1 MHSLW
6 WNTDIIPGHCHV
18 DLKFYF
24 IAAHWLFSIAFFC
37 VTSIA
42 VHQVPGNYIMQ
53 NPHMVYRAF
62 AVAEMSEDRVHSAE
76 LDNWR

>member
-1 MHSLW
+1 MYCLFR
-6 WNTDIIPGHCHV
+6 NTDGIPGHCHV

-37 VTSIA
+37 VTSITG
-42 VHQVPGNYIMQ
+42 HQVLGSYVMQ
-53 NPHMVYRAF
+53 NPHVVYRAF
-62 AVAEMSEDRVHSAE
+62 AVAKISEDRVYSAE